1 MRNVTLE
8 RLIQPPKA
16 LWLYL
21 CGRPMWVRV
30 VLAPLL
36 WLALNVVLA
45 GCFALIYALYPSDQ
59 ASVLLFAGFFLST
72 YGLGYLVGNWWA
84 VAAPLLLMIGVT
96 VDLFVEVSN
105 DPDFGL
111 FVVGIVLLA
120 ALLFFAIKVGIDG
133 RQRRLRADGAPK

>member
-1 MRNVTLE
+1 
-8 RLIQPPKA
+8 
-16 LWLYL
+16 
-21 CGRPMWVRV
+21 
-30 VLAPLL
+30 
-36 WLALNVVLA
+36 
-45 GCFALIYALYPSDQ
+45 
-59 ASVLLFAGFFLST
+59 LFAGFFLTT

-84 VAAPLLLMIGVT
+84 IAVPLLLMIGAT

-133 RQRRLRADGAPK
+133 RQRRLHAEGTAKRA

>member
-21 CGRPMWVRV
+21 CGCRTWVRV
-30 VLAPLL
+30 VLGPLL
-36 WLALNVVLA
+36 WLALNAVLA
-45 GCFALIYALYPSDQ
+45 GCFVLIGALYPSDQ
-59 ASVLLFAGFFLST
+59 AGLLLFGGFFLST
-72 YGLGYLVGNWWA
+72 YGLGYLVGSWWA
-84 VAAPLLLMIGVT
+84 IAAPLLLTIGVT

-120 ALLFFAIKVGIDG
+120 ALLFFSIKVGIDG
-133 RQRRLRADGAPK
+133 RQRRLRASGAPK